1 MGRRRFRCI
10 NVESPPPSETII
22 YFECDDLDA
31 VYEELRTQGIVFDQ
45 APADQPWFWR
55 EAYLSDPDG
64 NVLCLYY
71 AGSNRRFPPWRIT
84 SR

>member
-1 MGRRRFRCI
+1 MSNKAELRKSMTMEGD
-10 NVESPPPSETII
+10 PPLRN
-22 YFECDDLDA
+22 LDA
-31 VYEELRTQGIVFDQ
+31 VYEELRAKGILFDE
-45 APADQPWFWR
+45 APADQPWLWR

-71 AGSNRRFPPWRIT
+71 AGSNRRFPPWRID